1 MKMKG
6 LITKKSN
13 LDVAK
18 EIIGK
23 YISIADCGLFD
34 SRNLVGDPMI
44 TVYSANG
51 LTIDVCHRYSYFEV
65 FGLSDEEFKQLGEY
79 YSQKIKELEAK
90 ENDNNG

>member
-18 EIIGK
+18 EIIDK
-23 YISIADCGLFD
+23 YSSIADCGLFD
-34 SRNLVGDPMI
+34 SRNLVGDPMT

-51 LTIDVCHRYSYFEV
+51 LTIDVCYSYSYFEV

-90 ENDNNG
+90 ED